1 MAELV
6 TGYAGTEHITSAQ
19 AGLYNAGTIGTGK
32 YILDTADG
40 LACTVI
46 DANTLQVAAG
56 DALFEGRHVTV
67 QSPET
72 LTISSGTMGMNR
84 VDLVA
89 IHYER
94 DGSGVETATLEII
107 EGTPTAGV
115 PMVPPEPAGSILD
128 GDADAYM
135 GLWTV
140 KISGLVP
147 ETPIQWAAS
156 APGLVA
162 TTARIDSDV
171 ANVAAG
177 LVPNAI
183 TASSLTF
190 SNCSQFGASTPGY
203 KIGRLVI
210 INVRLTISGSSPTV
224 SGFPAFTAANANV
237 AVATTNTAATAYI
250 TTAGV
255 LTISGVSSGNVM
267 FSAVYVA
274 TS

>member
-19 AGLYNAGTIGTGK
+19 AGLYNAGTIGAGK

-40 LACTVI
+40 LACTIV
-46 DANTLQVAAG
+46 DANTIQIAAG

-72 LTISSGTMGMNR
+72 LTISSGTMGQNR
-84 VDLVA
+84 IDLVA

-107 EGTPTAGV
+107 EGTPTSSTPVEPAI
-115 PMVPPEPAGSILD
+115 PAGSILD

-135 GLWTV
+135 AIWSVRITGLA
-140 KISGLVP
+140 P
-147 ETPIQWAAS
+147 QTPTKLADD

-162 TTARIDSDV
+162 TTARLDTDI
-171 ANVAAG
+171 ATVAASFA
-177 LVPNAI
+177 PSAI

-203 KIGRLVI
+203 RIGRLVI
-210 INVRLTISGSSPTV
+210 INIRLTISGSSPTV
-224 SGFPAFTAANANV
+224 SGFPAFTAANSNV
-237 AVATTNTAATAYI
+237 AVATTNTSVTAYI

-255 LTISGVSSGNVM
+255 LTISGVTSGNVM
-267 FSAVYVA
+267 FSAAYIA